1 MSLPFAMRKPLD
13 AQVPE
18 ELNRSFDAPSGLV
31 VKKVKPLSKPSLV
44 SKNRECS
51 DDGNLS
57 EHSGND

>member
-1 MSLPFAMRKPLD
+1 MRKPLD

-31 VKKVKPLSKPSLV
+31 VNKAKPLSKPSLV
-44 SKNRECS
+44 SNSRDWS
-51 DDGNLS
+51 DEGNLS